1 MDEVTRAREMIDE
14 VLAALGQDPAVL
26 QVDTDLWL
34 LEQGSARGYIA
45 LSVDERVPD
54 QSRIFVR
61 MRIMRVPA
69 GGAAE
74 FFRRLLALNGQMH
87 GLAAFSV
94 DDGDTVSLTSGR
106 VLRGLDAT
114 EVRDLIARTALMADN
129 CDDMLI
135 EEFGPELA
143 ME

>member
-1 MDEVTRAREMIDE
+1 MQDVTHAREMIDQ
-14 VLAALGQDPAVL
+14 VLQAMGQDPAVL
-26 QVDTDLWL
+26 QVDTDVWL

-45 LSVDERVPD
+45 LIVDESAPD

-61 MRIMRVPA
+61 MKIMRVPA
-69 GGAAE
+69 AAIAD
-74 FFRRLLALNGQMH
+74 FYRRLLTLNGQLH
-87 GLAAFSV
+87 GLAAFSL
-94 DDGDTVSLTSGR
+94 DEGDTVTLTAGR
-106 VLRGLDAT
+106 VLRGLDRG
-114 EVRDLIARTALMADN
+114 EVRDLIVRTALMADN